1 MKIMTDSPIRFPGLF
16 GDWAI
21 TISSKA
27 IDIGNGIYWYG
38 ILIALGML
46 VALWWCMRQRTKYGI
61 REDDLIDGL
70 LWGIPSAIVGARL
83 YYVLF
88 YLSEFKD
95 HEGHF
100 SWSKAIAIWDGGL
113 AIYGGVI
120 AVNTA
125 TFIGQKRRGI
135 IGGIVATLGVVF
147 PSLIIIA
154 ALAGV
159 IDAFSHLAWVQHA
172 FAGIRVCVCV
182 LIFNAVLKLWKGAV
196 KDVWGLVIFLVILAL
211 SVFTKLSPIIYVL
224 AAAVAGLL
232 IKNLGAKRS

>member
-1 MKIMTDSPIRFPGLF
+1 MWK
-16 GDWAI
+16 
-21 TISSKA
+21 
-27 IDIGNGIYWYG
+27 
-38 ILIALGML
+38 ML
-46 VALWWCMRQRTKYGI
+46 W
-61 REDDLIDGL
+61 E
-70 LWGIPSAIVGARL
+70 
-83 YYVLF
+83 LF
-88 YLSEFKD
+88 YTFAKVGVMTFGGGMAMLPILQREVVENKGWATDEELTDYF
-95 HEGHF
+95 
-100 SWSKAIAIWDGGL
+100 AIGQCTPGI
-113 AIYGGVI
+113 I

-125 TFIGQKRRGI
+125 TFVGQKQQGI
-135 IGGIVATLGVVF
+135 LGGIVATMGIVF
-147 PSLIIIA
+147 PSLVIIS

-159 IDAFSHLAWVQHA
+159 INTFSHLAWVQHA